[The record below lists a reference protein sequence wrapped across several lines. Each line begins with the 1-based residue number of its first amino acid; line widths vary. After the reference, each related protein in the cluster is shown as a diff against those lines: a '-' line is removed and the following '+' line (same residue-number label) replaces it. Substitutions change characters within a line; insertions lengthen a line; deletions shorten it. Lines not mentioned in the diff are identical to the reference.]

1 MLHIPAT
8 IGYLR
13 RTIGRELMSYVA
25 FDMDRLTTALW
36 RIGIIDPP
44 RLIADRLRVTEQLV
58 RQVEQMEK
66 STDAARAWLE
76 SRCVEIVDDTF
87 ISPAV
92 AIRRGQFDAAQ
103 AAANQLTRG
112 VAHG

>member
-13 RTIGRELMSYVA
+13 RTIGRELMSFVA
-25 FDMDRLTTALW
+25 FDVDRLTTVLW
-36 RIGIIDPP
+36 RVGIIDPP
-44 RLIADRLRVTEQLV
+44 RLIVSRLHVTEQLV
-58 RQVEQMEK
+58 RQVEQIEK

-76 SRCVEIVDDTF
+76 SRCVEVVDNTF

-92 AIRRGQFDAAQ
+92 AIRQGHFDAARH
-103 AAANQLTRG
+103 AADQLTRG